1 MPPAAP
7 GSVRPVKPKHV
18 DLRGAGGVGDV
29 AKRVLETRLSEAR
42 ALAGELEHRE
52 RRGLHDFRIACKR
65 LRYALERF
73 EALES
78 SLAVA
83 ADRLAH
89 LQGELGEAHDRDVLL
104 AILPPAMGQTERRLQ
119 SEREACVDRA
129 IMLWAEL
136 RGLMQA
142 FDSHHF

>member
-1 MPPAAP
+1 M
-7 GSVRPVKPKHV
+7 KPQRV
-18 DLRGAGGVGDV
+18 ELRGARDVGDV

-42 ALAGELEHRE
+42 ALAGALERRE

-73 EALES
+73 EELAS
-78 SLAVA
+78 SLALA
-83 ADRLAH
+83 TDRLAQ

-104 AILPPAMGQTERRLQ
+104 EILPPAMGQTERRLQ
-119 SEREACVDRA
+119 SEREASVDRA
-129 IMLWAEL
+129 IMLWGEV

-142 FDSHHF
+142 VDSHHF

>member
-1 MPPAAP
+1 MKP
-7 GSVRPVKPKHV
+7 RPI
-18 DLRGAGGVGDV
+18 DLRGADGVGDV
-29 AKRVLETRLSEAR
+29 AKRVLEARFDEAR
-42 ALAGELEHRE
+42 ALAGELEHR
-52 RRGLHDFRIACKR
+52 RQRGLHDFRIACKR

-73 EALES
+73 EALDS
-78 SLAVA
+78 SLALA

-89 LQGELGEAHDRDVLL
+89 LQCELGEAHDRDVLL

-129 IMLWAEL
+129 VMLWGEV

-142 FDSHHF
+142 VDSHHF

>member
-1 MPPAAP
+1 M
-7 GSVRPVKPKHV
+7 KPQRV
-18 DLRGAGGVGDV
+18 DLRGAHGVGEV
-29 AKRVLETRLSEAR
+29 AKRVLQTRLSEAR
-42 ALAGELEHRE
+42 ALAGALE
-52 RRGLHDFRIACKR
+52 RREPRALHDFRIACKR

-73 EALES
+73 EELDS
-78 SLAVA
+78 SLALA
-83 ADRLAH
+83 ADRLAR
-89 LQGELGEAHDRDVLL
+89 LQDELGEAHDRDVLL

>member
-1 MPPAAP
+1 M
-7 GSVRPVKPKHV
+7 KPQRI
-18 DLRGAGGVGDV
+18 DLRGARSLGDV

-42 ALAGELEHRE
+42 TLAGALERRE
-52 RRGLHDFRIACKR
+52 RLELHDFRIACKR

-73 EALES
+73 EALDS
-78 SLAVA
+78 TLALA
-83 ADRLAH
+83 ADRLAR
-89 LQGELGEAHDRDVLL
+89 LQDELGEVHDRDVLL

-129 IMLWAEL
+129 ILLWGEL

-142 FDSHHF
+142 VDSHHF